1 MLNAEEKQ
9 FIIKIC
15 KLYYFESWTQ
25 EKIAVKYG
33 ISRPAVSKLLQKARD
48 EGIVEIV
55 IHDERPE
62 AGELEKE
69 LEAAFALK
77 QAVVVPTRDLNED
90 LIYSTVGKA
99 AAQFVLRTMKQ
110 AERIGVS
117 WGTTLHCA
125 VKEFP
130 FEKKDHVK
138 IIPLVG
144 GMGNDKT
151 EIHSNQI
158 AYELSKKLGAKC
170 ESLYAPA
177 VVETEELKN
186 QLVQL
191 PHIASVLEE
200 GKQIDLALVGIGN
213 PFALS
218 TMEQIG
224 YLTADV
230 LQELKA
236 MDAVAD
242 INSRFI
248 DKNGALCRH
257 PINNKVIGMELEQL
271 RSVKTVIGIAVGS
284 HKIDS
289 ILAALKGN
297 YLHVLITDEE
307 TASGLSARLREQPSH
322 SKLSME
328 ESP

>member
-1 MLNAEEKQ
+1 MSCLLNSEERKL
-9 FIIKIC
+9 IVKIC

-25 EKIAVKYG
+25 EKIAVKFG

-48 EGIVEIV
+48 ESIVEIL
-55 IHDERPE
+55 IHDDRLETSD
-62 AGELEKE
+62 LEKE
-69 LEAAFALK
+69 IETAFDLR
-77 QAVVVPTRDLNED
+77 QVLVVPTRDLNQD

-99 AAQFVLRTMKQ
+99 TSQFVLKSMKQ
-110 AERIGVS
+110 TERIGVS
-117 WGTTLHCA
+117 WGTTLFHM

-130 FEKKDHVK
+130 FEQKENLK

-158 AYELSKKLGAKC
+158 AYELSKKMGVKC

-177 VVETEELKN
+177 VVETELLRD

-191 PHIASVLEE
+191 PYIASVLEE
-200 GKQIDLALVGIGN
+200 GKQIDMALVGIGN
-213 PFALS
+213 PFAMS

-224 YLTADV
+224 YLSQDV
-230 LQELKA
+230 LQELKSLH
-236 MDAVAD
+236 AVAD

-248 DKNGALCRH
+248 DQNGELCKH
-257 PINNKVIGMELEQL
+257 PINDKVIGIELEHL
-271 RSVKTVIGIAVGS
+271 KTVKMVIGIAVGL

-289 ILAALKGN
+289 ILAALKGK
-297 YLHVLITDEE
+297 YVHVLITDEL
-307 TASGLSARLREQPSH
+307 TASSLVARLKENHLIVS
-322 SKLSME
+322 SS
-328 ESP
+328 